1 MSELL
6 GFSLALDLLFNGQN
20 MDYCERPLSLSAMD
34 KFNIIDDIRE
44 GAYVAV
50 IAPGGGRLVKNLA
63 ERGFRV
69 DAFEGRTECLDHLRS
84 LFNGFPGIN
93 VSSMSSLEDP
103 FKRQRMHYDAI
114 FCMDDLRSFRE
125 RAGWTEHVH
134 RILKP
139 EGHFIYSQVS
149 NMLPEKKN
157 TLGKY
162 FNLVSSH
169 NVTEDTSKEI
179 RDCYL
184 NLEYWRPTER
194 DRKMAVSAL
203 DMVKSAS
210 GLRRNIMSGV
220 EVRYVVWQKKSLS
233 ESIS

>member
-1 MSELL
+1 MSEFL

-34 KFNIIDDIRE
+34 KFNIIDDLPE
-44 GAYVAV
+44 GGHVAV
-50 IAPGGGRLVKNLA
+50 IAPGGGRLVRNLI

-69 DAFEGRTECLDHLRS
+69 DAFEGREECLSHLKDR
-84 LFNGFPGIN
+84 FANFPRIELSN
-93 VSSMSSLEDP
+93 MTRLEDP
-103 FKRQRMHYDAI
+103 FKREKMHYDAI

-134 RILKP
+134 RIMKP

-149 NMLPEKKN
+149 NKLPAKKN

-162 FNLVSSH
+162 FNLVGSH

-179 RDCYL
+179 RDSYL
-184 NLEYWRPTER
+184 NLDYWRPTEK
-194 DRKMAVSAL
+194 DIKMAKSTL

-220 EVRYVVWQKKSLS
+220 EVRYVVWQKKSLT